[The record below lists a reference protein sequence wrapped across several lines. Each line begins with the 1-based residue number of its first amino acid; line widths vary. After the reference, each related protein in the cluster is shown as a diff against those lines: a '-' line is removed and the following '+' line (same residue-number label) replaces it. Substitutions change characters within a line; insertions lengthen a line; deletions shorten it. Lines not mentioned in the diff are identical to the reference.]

1 MATPIPELIGSPL
14 PAISVILPVLN
25 EESHLEGAVLSVLSQ
40 DYRGPLEIILALG
53 PSRDRTNEIATK
65 LASHDNRVKL
75 LDSPTGKTAA
85 GLNLALAA
93 SKSPVVVRV
102 DGHAQIP
109 NNYIS
114 LIVEIL
120 NKTGAVNVGGVMA
133 AVGTTAF
140 ERAVAGAMRSPLG
153 VGASR
158 FHTGGEAGEVDT
170 VYLGAFRRE
179 ALVAIGGFDGDD
191 NAANVKY
198 LYYTSDG
205 GKTWGNP
212 SNRLDPTGVLSTS
225 QEITLK
231 MFSDFNNNIVVIGD
245 RGGFIRYSP
254 NNGHNWYEI
263 IPAGGLSNI
272 QSAYYKDDVLIIG
285 TIGGIIYTGTI
296 QPPDYLFIG
305 GTQYTDISGSIITDS
320 AFCSETNQLFF
331 IGGNSIYSYTVNES
345 LLTYNG
351 PPVNTS
357 ISGASYKKIKFNL
370 IIRFIKKYKP
380 IVLVLNAI
388 NAMITVKIGV
398 KLFNIPQNPLLSPVP
413 A

>member
-65 LASHDNRVKL
+65 LASQDNRVKL
-75 LDSPTGKTAA
+75 IDSPTGKTAA

-109 NNYIS
+109 KNYIS

-179 ALVAIGGFDGDD
+179 ALVAIGGFDERFTRAQDWELNFRLRENGGVIYFDPRLHVTYRPRSSVSALAKQYFEYGRWRRVVSRRHSGTI
-191 NAANVKY
+191 NYRY
-198 LYYTSDG
+198 LAPPFALLGFSASLVLG
-205 GKTWGNP
+205 I
-212 SNRLDPTGVLSTS
+212 VLSSIFFIPALVYLLFVVLASLKISTS
-225 QEITLK
+225 IREYLLLLL
-231 MFSDFNNNIVVIGD
+231 VIPTMHFAWGA
-245 RGGFIRYSP
+245 GFISSP
-254 NNGHNWYEI
+254 KT
-263 IPAGGLSNI
+263 L
-272 QSAYYKDDVLIIG
+272 
-285 TIGGIIYTGTI
+285 
-296 QPPDYLFIG
+296 
-305 GTQYTDISGSIITDS
+305 
-320 AFCSETNQLFF
+320 
-331 IGGNSIYSYTVNES
+331 
-345 LLTYNG
+345 
-351 PPVNTS
+351 
-357 ISGASYKKIKFNL
+357 
-370 IIRFIKKYKP
+370 
-380 IVLVLNAI
+380 
-388 NAMITVKIGV
+388 
-398 KLFNIPQNPLLSPVP
+398 VP
-413 A
+413 ASQ

>member
-65 LASHDNRVKL
+65 LASQDNRVKL

-179 ALVAIGGFDGDD
+179 ALVAIGGFDERFTRAQDWELNFRLRENGGVIYFDPRLHVTYRPRSSVGALAKQYFEYGRWRRVVSRRHSGTI
-191 NAANVKY
+191 NYRY
-198 LYYTSDG
+198 LAPPFALLGFSA
-205 GKTWGNP
+205 
-212 SNRLDPTGVLSTS
+212 SIVLGILLSSIFFIPALVYLLFVVLASLKISTS
-225 QEITLK
+225 TGEYLLLL
-231 MFSDFNNNIVVIGD
+231 VVIPTMHFAWGA
-245 RGGFIRYSP
+245 GFISSP
-254 NNGHNWYEI
+254 KT
-263 IPAGGLSNI
+263 L
-272 QSAYYKDDVLIIG
+272 
-285 TIGGIIYTGTI
+285 
-296 QPPDYLFIG
+296 
-305 GTQYTDISGSIITDS
+305 
-320 AFCSETNQLFF
+320 
-331 IGGNSIYSYTVNES
+331 
-345 LLTYNG
+345 
-351 PPVNTS
+351 
-357 ISGASYKKIKFNL
+357 
-370 IIRFIKKYKP
+370 
-380 IVLVLNAI
+380 
-388 NAMITVKIGV
+388 
-398 KLFNIPQNPLLSPVP
+398 VP
-413 A
+413 ASQ

>member
-65 LASHDNRVKL
+65 LASQDNRVKL

-179 ALVAIGGFDGDD
+179 ALVAIGGFDERFTRAQDWELNFRLRENGGVIYFDPRLHVTYRPRSSVSALAKQYFEYGRWRRVVSRRHSGTI
-191 NAANVKY
+191 NYRY
-198 LYYTSDG
+198 LAPPFALVGFSV
-205 GKTWGNP
+205 
-212 SNRLDPTGVLSTS
+212 SLVLGVLFSSIFFIPALVYLLFVVLASLKISTS
-225 QEITLK
+225 IGEYLLLLL
-231 MFSDFNNNIVVIGD
+231 VIPTMHFAWGA
-245 RGGFIRYSP
+245 GFISSP
-254 NNGHNWYEI
+254 KT
-263 IPAGGLSNI
+263 L
-272 QSAYYKDDVLIIG
+272 
-285 TIGGIIYTGTI
+285 
-296 QPPDYLFIG
+296 
-305 GTQYTDISGSIITDS
+305 
-320 AFCSETNQLFF
+320 
-331 IGGNSIYSYTVNES
+331 
-345 LLTYNG
+345 
-351 PPVNTS
+351 
-357 ISGASYKKIKFNL
+357 
-370 IIRFIKKYKP
+370 
-380 IVLVLNAI
+380 
-388 NAMITVKIGV
+388 
-398 KLFNIPQNPLLSPVP
+398 VP
-413 A
+413 ASQ

>member
-65 LASHDNRVKL
+65 LASQDNRVKL
-75 LDSPTGKTAA
+75 IDSPTGKTAA

-109 NNYIS
+109 KNYIS

-179 ALVAIGGFDGDD
+179 ALVAIGGFDERFTRAQDWELNFRLRENGGVIYFDPRLHVTYRPRSSVG
-191 NAANVKY
+191 ALARQYFEYGRWRRVVSRRHSGTISYRY
-198 LYYTSDG
+198 LAPPFALLGFSA
-205 GKTWGNP
+205 
-212 SNRLDPTGVLSTS
+212 SLVLGIALSSIFFIPALVYLLFVVLASLKISTS
-225 QEITLK
+225 IGEYLLLLL
-231 MFSDFNNNIVVIGD
+231 VIPTMHFAWGA
-245 RGGFIRYSP
+245 GFISSP
-254 NNGHNWYEI
+254 KT
-263 IPAGGLSNI
+263 L
-272 QSAYYKDDVLIIG
+272 
-285 TIGGIIYTGTI
+285 
-296 QPPDYLFIG
+296 
-305 GTQYTDISGSIITDS
+305 
-320 AFCSETNQLFF
+320 
-331 IGGNSIYSYTVNES
+331 
-345 LLTYNG
+345 
-351 PPVNTS
+351 
-357 ISGASYKKIKFNL
+357 
-370 IIRFIKKYKP
+370 
-380 IVLVLNAI
+380 
-388 NAMITVKIGV
+388 
-398 KLFNIPQNPLLSPVP
+398 VP
-413 A
+413 ASQ